1 MINITGLL
9 DRRNLLSSVVKNNNY
24 IIINKNYSVRSWFEI
39 YLENLMNIVIS
50 LVNISKI
57 IGNFSESIMTL

>member
-9 DRRNLLSSVVKNNNY
+9 DRRILLNRVVKNNNC
-24 IIINKNYSVRSWFEI
+24 IINKNYSVRSWFEI

-50 LVNISKI
+50 SEYISKI